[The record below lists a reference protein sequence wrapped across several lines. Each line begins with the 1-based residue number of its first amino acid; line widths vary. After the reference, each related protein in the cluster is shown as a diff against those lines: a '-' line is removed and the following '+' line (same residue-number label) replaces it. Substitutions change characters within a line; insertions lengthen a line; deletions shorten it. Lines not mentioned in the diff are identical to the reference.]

1 MNEPGLPEPFDY
13 SILDEQIREIV
24 LRKTDETHGLMR
36 RTAESIVAIGQ
47 NLLIVQKHLPEMK
60 FSAWLRAEFDL
71 SRQSAYNFMRVA
83 ARFGGSCK
91 TVLQLPARVLYELA
105 SSSDAIVEQVET
117 GQLLPTIEA
126 IKAAKEGERQARE
139 AERQAFSEIQARQA
153 TIEQLTRDL
162 EGLRQH
168 LAAMPALEVQ
178 IREVEKRFVP
188 PEITAQLDTQQQKV
202 VALTQQRDTLSKQV
216 SELQKQ
222 VRARESE
229 RLEGEHERRI
239 RLNWYRISS
248 EFQRSLRSILS
259 QWPSPLDVL
268 AFEADDWTRLSQIKE
283 LARRFLEEC
292 TRLTQGTDSRIV
304 DGSRVSAEEAFVE
317 QETHP

>member
-1 MNEPGLPEPFDY
+1 MNEPAPPEPFDY
-13 SILDEQIREIV
+13 SILDENTREIV

-36 RTAESIVAIGQ
+36 RTAESIIAIGQ
-47 NLLIVQKHLPEMK
+47 NLLTVQEHLPEMK

-83 ARFGGSCK
+83 ARFGGNCK

-105 SSSDAIVEQVET
+105 SSSDSIVEQVET
-117 GQLLPTIEA
+117 GQLPPTIDA
-126 IKAAKEGERQARE
+126 IKAARE
-139 AERQAFSEIQARQA
+139 AERQARVEVQVRQA

-168 LAAMPALEVQ
+168 LAEMSTPEVQ

-188 PEITAQLDTQQQKV
+188 PEITIQLDTLQQKI
-202 VALTQQRDTLSKQV
+202 VALTQQRDILSKQV
-216 SELQKQ
+216 SELQEQ
-222 VRARESE
+222 VRTGASE
-229 RLEGEHERRI
+229 RFEGEHERHV
-239 RLNWYRISS
+239 RLNWYKVTS

-259 QWPSPLDVL
+259 RWPSPLDVL

-292 TRLTQGTDSRIV
+292 ARLTQGTNGRIV
-304 DGSRVSAEEAFVE
+304 DGSMVSAEEVPVE
-317 QETHP
+317 QEAHP